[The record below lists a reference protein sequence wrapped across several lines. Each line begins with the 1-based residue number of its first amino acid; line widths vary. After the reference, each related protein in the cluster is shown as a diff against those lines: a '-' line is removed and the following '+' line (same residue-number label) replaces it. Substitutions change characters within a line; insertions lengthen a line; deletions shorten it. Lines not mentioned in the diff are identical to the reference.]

1 MKFLKANLILIIC
14 GAAVLLAVVA
24 LYYPIGAQARR
35 LRQQMK
41 SQLSLAERAASLEKT
56 PIHILGEKP
65 FVGPVTPAI
74 IKVKKEVQRRIEAQA
89 KRLRRMVERFNAAG
103 RVKLPSSPKGKVIPL
118 LAGVPQPHLLPRPS
132 RSYYVRGN
140 FRRAYRR
147 LFVNNPRDRRAWLTQ
162 LRAGAP
168 PTPKRIS
175 RILREKLRRRARLMP
190 RNTTGSI
197 HASRHAGRHKRR
209 LLGDL
214 TRQMVFHAAATCRI
228 YADPASFQERQFVQ
242 SSTPPTADQIYEA
255 FVDTWLQ
262 GDVVKAIA
270 ALNKG
275 SANVGQSPVKRL
287 LHITVG
293 AAAATATGATP
304 ASRFARPVLVGDGGL
319 FIRGSTGATPAAM
332 SAGMPGAGSAPG
344 RFGVYAPPSSA
355 YSPSPGVSAA
365 GGAIL
370 TGHLTNP
377 RYQVTLMNISLVI
390 EPWQIN
396 HFIDQLYR
404 LNNGYTVLQIQ
415 MRTVDPIDAL
425 TSGYVY
431 GKVPVVRADI
441 LVEAIFFTSWN
452 GKVMPADYCARCGV
466 PPPSP
471 AP

>member
-1 MKFLKANLILIIC
+1 MKFFKANLILIIC

-35 LRQQMK
+35 LRQRM
-41 SQLSLAERAASLEKT
+41 SSELRLAQRAASLESSS
-56 PIHILGEKP
+56 IHIPGEKP

-74 IKVKKEVQRRIEAQA
+74 IKVKKEVQRHIAAQA
-89 KRLRRMVERFNAAG
+89 KRLRRLVERFNAAG
-103 RVKLPSSPKGKVIPL
+103 RVKLPASPKGKVIPL
-118 LAGVPQPHLLPRPS
+118 LAGAPQPHLLPHPS
-132 RSYYVRGN
+132 PSYYVRGN

-168 PTPKRIS
+168 PAPRRIS
-175 RILREKLRRRARLMP
+175 RILREKLRRQARLMP
-190 RNTTGSI
+190 RNATGGI
-197 HASRHAGRHKRR
+197 HASRYAGRRKRR
-209 LLGDL
+209 LLDNL
-214 TRQMVFHAAATCRI
+214 TRQMVFHAAAKCRI

-242 SSTPPTADQIYEA
+242 SSSEPTADQIYEA

-287 LHITVG
+287 IHITVG
-293 AAAATATGATP
+293 AAAAAATGATP

-319 FIRGSTGATPAAM
+319 FIRGAAGAAPSAM
-332 SAGMPGAGSAPG
+332 SAGMPGAGSPPG
-344 RFGVYAPPSSA
+344 RFGVYAPAQSSA
-355 YSPSPGVSAA
+355 FSSSPGVSEA

-396 HFIDQLYR
+396 RFIDQLYR

-415 MRTVDPIDAL
+415 MHTVDPIDAL

-452 GKVMPADYCARCGV
+452 GKIMPADYCAKCGV
-466 PPPSP
+466 PAP